1 MTALP
6 DLLELRPGVTAFIGG
21 GGKTTLLRTLAD
33 LLNGHSVLLCTTTK
47 IYPFPDLPNL
57 TGADEVRIAAALK
70 QHRAVC
76 VGEPLGESGKLSAP
90 AIPVHRLA
98 ELAEFVL
105 VEADGSAGRPLKAH
119 AFHEPVIPPE
129 SSQTIFV
136 AGASGFGLPVFN
148 AAHRPERYAELADV
162 NVCDPA
168 SPESEARVRLAE
180 GVPDRIFLNQAEEP
194 SHFRAAG
201 VLAERLP
208 CPILA
213 GSLWKGV
220 FVKCW

>member
-47 IYPFPDLPNL
+47 IYPFPGLPNL

-98 ELAEFVL
+98 ELAEFMSLLSRRKAV
-105 VEADGSAGRPLKAH
+105 RPFLWRARR
-119 AFHEPVIPPE
+119 VSDCLSLTPP
-129 SSQTIFV
+129 TV
-136 AGASGFGLPVFN
+136 RN
-148 AAHRPERYAELADV
+148 ATRNL
-162 NVCDPA
+162 
-168 SPESEARVRLAE
+168 
-180 GVPDRIFLNQAEEP
+180 
-194 SHFRAAG
+194 RA
-201 VLAERLP
+201 
-208 CPILA
+208 
-213 GSLWKGV
+213 
-220 FVKCW
+220 

>member
-6 DLLELRPGVTAFIGG
+6 ELLELRPGVTAFIGG

-33 LLNGHSVLLCTTTK
+33 ALKGRSVLLCTTTK
-47 IYPFPDLPNL
+47 IFPFPDLPNL
-57 TGADEVRIAAALK
+57 TGADETRIAGALK
-70 QHRAVC
+70 QHRTVC
-76 VGEPLGESGKLSAP
+76 VGEPLGETGKLSACDVP
-90 AIPVHRLA
+90 IQRLKK
-98 ELAEFVL
+98 LAEFVL

-119 AFHEPVIPPE
+119 ASHEPVIPPE

-136 AGASGFGLPVFN
+136 VGASGFGQPIFN
-148 AAHRPERYAELADV
+148 AAHRPERYAELAGV
-162 NVCDPA
+162 NVNSLA

-180 GVPDRIFLNQAEEP
+180 GVPDRIFLNQAEDP
-194 SHFRAAG
+194 SGFRAAA

-208 CPILA
+208 CPVLA

-220 FVKCW
+220 YVKCW

>member
-1 MTALP
+1 M
-6 DLLELRPGVTAFIGG
+6 
-21 GGKTTLLRTLAD
+21 
-33 LLNGHSVLLCTTTK
+33 
-47 IYPFPDLPNL
+47 
-57 TGADEVRIAAALK
+57 
-70 QHRAVC
+70 
-76 VGEPLGESGKLSAP
+76 
-90 AIPVHRLA
+90 
-98 ELAEFVL
+98 
-105 VEADGSAGRPLKAH
+105 EADGSAGRPLKAH
-119 AFHEPVIPPE
+119 ALHEPVIPPE

-148 AAHRPERYAELADV
+148 AAHRPERYAELAGV
-162 NVCDPA
+162 NVCDLA